1 MERGALAGFI
11 GDLNSDTTLQMAQL
25 LSLYGYTQISY
36 GARDTLLS
44 DRKMYPNFFRT
55 VPDDEMQYVAIAK
68 LLERLKWNWV
78 GILTSDDEYGERE
91 IRHLS
96 KHLSDHGICI
106 EFKILVSIKNY
117 NKIPPEL
124 RTSTTEVLIICGSFS
139 LIYYKFL
146 YHNVPYYTEKTFII
160 PDSWSMSEIF
170 FSLSNCSLAFTFPPL
185 YIKGLLEYFY
195 SIHPSSRPND
205 PLMEDI
211 LISEFQ
217 CFSENQMK
225 NVLIPI
231 IHRRPLRN
239 CSLGKIPLDLYF
251 PDEKTSYRVYI
262 SVYILAQA
270 LHDMDLCLKINN
282 GKSEINPHTL
292 KYKVRASNE
301 SLLVSFYTRS
311 VQYWNTMGVTKAI
324 EAANWKT
331 GVTPNLSRNLRTAL
345 NTIRNN
351 DDLVIKPSDKGGNI
365 VVMDR
370 ACYEDM
376 CYKILNN
383 RDWYRPLPASMI
395 TQSIKRYRQILNCAQ
410 RLGIID
416 DTTLQFLNVESPT
429 TPTFYA
435 SSKIHKVV
443 LPPPGRPIVSG
454 CGLLTEN
461 ISRIIDE
468 YLYPHV
474 QSLFSHVKDTIEL
487 LKIVDGLTIPPNAW
501 LVAIDIEALYNSI
514 PHGLGTQVVRSFL
527 NEHDKNTS
535 KYNNL
540 IIEMLE
546 FILMNNI
553 LFSEESRN
561 TLSDSVLTW
570 HHYIDNVFMFWAGSK
585 EDLVLFLEGLQTNH
599 YNLKFTY
606 NVSQKR
612 ITFLDVEL
620 YIDENGLLCSTLYR
634 KPTAGNSLLHA
645 TSSHPKSL
653 INSIPY
659 SQYLRLRQNCSHE
672 EDYRREAAQ
681 LYGRLKERGYS
692 KTCLRQ
698 AFNKASTL
706 ERNTLIYKSKADPKT
721 NTTRVI
727 TWFNRQRGLIRNIY
741 STFWHLLTSDDTINK
756 FVNLTPEITFK
767 RSPSIRDKAVSS
779 HYAVQTLSRYV
790 KEVQYKDQDGD
801 VMIFNGKGELPSPL
815 DIVNWVTRIKDINI
829 TECMLV
835 GHFDGFLS
843 EGQQLTLET
852 KQISWNGDKNIFCG
866 IQTNEG
872 PPFINGPCVSTKVPR
887 GQCSEECLPGF
898 RKSYTVPNVI
908 FTSFYST
915 DSELCKKCPENEW
928 PNKAKT
934 ICSDKVIKYLS
945 YEEDILVLFFS
956 ITSVIFATTSLLLL
970 GLFVWFRITPIVR
983 ANNRN
988 LSFILLLSL
997 ILSFLSVFLFL
1008 GRPVDITC
1016 MLQQVTFG
1024 IPFTISA
1031 SSILA
1036 KTIMVFIAFKAT
1048 RPGSSCRKWV
1058 GVKLPNT
1065 VMLFCS
1071 SIQVMNCILWL
1082 FISPPFQEYDM
1093 DSYPGKIL
1101 IQCNEGS
1108 VIGFYSMLGYM
1119 GFLAAVSF
1127 LLAFM
1132 VRTLPDSFNEAKYI
1146 TFSMLVFCSVWIAMI
1161 PAYLSTRG
1169 KYMVAVEVFAILTSS
1184 AGILLCMFSPKLYI
1198 LLFKPEL
1205 NTRGTMLGK
1214 RMMEM

>member
-25 LSLYGYTQISY
+25 LNLYGYTQISY

-106 EFKILVSIKNY
+106 EFKILVSKENCD
-117 NKIPPEL
+117 KIPPEL
-124 RTSTTEVLIICGSFS
+124 RSSTTEVLIICGSAS
-139 LIYYKFL
+139 MTYYKFL
-146 YHNVPYYTEKTFII
+146 YHNVPYHMEKTFII
-160 PDSWSMSEIF
+160 PDSWSMTEIF
-170 FSLSNCSLAFTFPPL
+170 FALSNCSLAFTFPNL
-185 YIKGLLEYFY
+185 YIKEMLEYFY
-195 SIHPSSRPND
+195 NIYPSSRPND

-211 LISEFQ
+211 LISELQ
-217 CFSENQMK
+217 CFSKNQMK
-225 NVLIPI
+225 NVLIPLTTG
-231 IHRRPLRN
+231 RPLRD
-239 CSLGKIPLDLYF
+239 CSLGKLSLDLYF

-270 LHDMDLCLKINN
+270 LHDMDFLFKINN
-282 GKSEINPHTL
+282 KQPEINPHTL

-301 SLLVSFYTRS
+301 SLLESFYTRS
-311 VQYWNTMGVTKAI
+311 VQYWNTMG
-324 EAANWKT
+324 
-331 GVTPNLSRNLRTAL
+331 
-345 NTIRNN
+345 
-351 DDLVIKPSDKGGNI
+351 
-365 VVMDR
+365 
-370 ACYEDM
+370 
-376 CYKILNN
+376 
-383 RDWYRPLPASMI
+383 
-395 TQSIKRYRQILNCAQ
+395 
-410 RLGIID
+410 
-416 DTTLQFLNVESPT
+416 
-429 TPTFYA
+429 
-435 SSKIHKVV
+435 
-443 LPPPGRPIVSG
+443 
-454 CGLLTEN
+454 
-461 ISRIIDE
+461 
-468 YLYPHV
+468 
-474 QSLFSHVKDTIEL
+474 
-487 LKIVDGLTIPPNAW
+487 
-501 LVAIDIEALYNSI
+501 
-514 PHGLGTQVVRSFL
+514 
-527 NEHDKNTS
+527 
-535 KYNNL
+535 
-540 IIEMLE
+540 
-546 FILMNNI
+546 
-553 LFSEESRN
+553 
-561 TLSDSVLTW
+561 
-570 HHYIDNVFMFWAGSK
+570 
-585 EDLVLFLEGLQTNH
+585 
-599 YNLKFTY
+599 
-606 NVSQKR
+606 
-612 ITFLDVEL
+612 
-620 YIDENGLLCSTLYR
+620 
-634 KPTAGNSLLHA
+634 
-645 TSSHPKSL
+645 
-653 INSIPY
+653 
-659 SQYLRLRQNCSHE
+659 
-672 EDYRREAAQ
+672 
-681 LYGRLKERGYS
+681 
-692 KTCLRQ
+692 
-698 AFNKASTL
+698 
-706 ERNTLIYKSKADPKT
+706 
-721 NTTRVI
+721 
-727 TWFNRQRGLIRNIY
+727 
-741 STFWHLLTSDDTINK
+741 
-756 FVNLTPEITFK
+756 
-767 RSPSIRDKAVSS
+767 
-779 HYAVQTLSRYV
+779 LSRYV
-790 KEVQYKDQDGD
+790 KEVQYKDQNGA
-801 VMIFNGKGELPSPL
+801 VMIFNDKRELPSPM
-815 DIVNWVTRIKDINI
+815 DIVNWITRIKDRNI
-829 TECMLV
+829 TDWMIV

-843 EGQQLTLET
+843 EGQQLTLDPE
-852 KQISWNGDKNIFCG
+852 QISWKGDKQLISRLQKAGFCSCLLSDHAPYWVTLTPFTSSSTPNWRLNPFWLSILPDTDKLNTDNNFNCGTAIPLAVWKAFKKYARLLLTEHISRYKQSSKSSYVQAVAQVTSLEVLYETLPSADDLTRLKIRVVYQMCYEWSRHNIFFNKQR
-866 IQTNEG
+866 IFKHG
-872 PPFINGPCVSTKVPR
+872 PHPGKSIAHLAHIDSRPPVVIALRSPPHGFITDPEMITRESYSSILSQVPR

-898 RKSYTVPNVI
+898 RKSVREGYHPCCYNCAPCSEGEI
-908 FTSFYST
+908 SNQS

-934 ICSDKVIKYLS
+934 ICSDKVNEYLS

-956 ITSVIFATTSLLLL
+956 ITSVIFATTSILIL
-970 GLFVWFRITPIVR
+970 GLFVWFRSTPIVR

-1024 IPFTISA
+1024 VPFTISA

-1082 FISPPFQEYDM
+1082 SISPPFQEYDM
-1093 DSYPGKIL
+1093 DSYPGKII

-1169 KYMVAVEVFAILTSS
+1169 KYMVAVEIFAILTSS